1 MANMLDIEETYDYM
15 DVIFRSTMGE
25 NGDITCA
32 LYNGDFSK
40 SLEQAQMEKSTF
52 FALHTPTL
60 N

>member
-32 LYNGDFSK
+32 L
-40 SLEQAQMEKSTF
+40 
-52 FALHTPTL
+52 
-60 N
+60 